1 MQNRC
6 TRKGHFTP
14 KALFTRKALCVALAS
29 LCSSTATPLFAD
41 DAVDGKKSLVLEE
54 VIVSA
59 TKRDESMNDVAL
71 SVAVLGGQQISELGQ
86 RSLADVV
93 STVPNVSF
101 STSSNGNTLTIRG
114 VGSPALTN
122 VQSSVATFIDG
133 VYVTKSNNA
142 GAPLF
147 DMQQIEVLRGPQGA
161 LFGKNSI
168 AGVFNL
174 VTAKPEQDFSGLVD
188 ARVGNYNSHEG
199 TLVLSGGLADNLAS
213 RIAVF
218 NRRTGDY
225 LENDL
230 GQGDAG
236 GSKSEAYRASL
247 AWTPTAN
254 TDVDFKY
261 EHFYKRNNNA
271 LYQLIHLDPR
281 DVAPLAAAGVDVGAL
296 DTKLDD
302 HMAAGL
308 GSYYGTDFGLSP
320 GFYART
326 GTTTLTLGITH
337 VFDNE
342 YEWSTTIGDTHS
354 DFYNKYA
361 STDFPIVGVWQDSNV
376 YSTSQS
382 IETHLSSPVQDQLRF
397 TVGAYADKGRDITNH
412 GYSQANFERAIG
424 AALPPALSSLAPQ
437 LSPLL
442 QVIIPGDN
450 SNPSYTTSYA
460 VYGEATYEFNDEWAA
475 TVGARGALDKRRL
488 KQDYSSRVDLTG
500 APLGATSPTLGGI
513 LQQNVG
519 ILLPTDPPYN
529 EHDMDKA
536 FLPAGKIEFRPDVDS
551 LYYFSLQSGYKNGG
565 FNTATFGAPTTFEKE
580 RSLAAE
586 FGGKFALADGRGQLN
601 FAIFQTKFDDL
612 QVGVVDPQTGAVNFD
627 NAAKATSR
635 GIELDTNWRLTE
647 TVSIGASYGYLD
659 STYDEFEN
667 AQADIDK
674 QLLGI
679 KTQDNSGKRL
689 QRAPLNSASAFVDFR
704 QPLFGAL
711 ELRANAQL
719 KYNGTY
725 YTDLA
730 DSGQLMGDEAV
741 VVDARVAVVDT
752 EQLWTLALIGNNIT
766 DDDGMVG
773 GNTASGLTQ
782 STGTYFGQMRQ
793 PATYW
798 LQLEKQF

>member
-1 MQNRC
+1 VQ
-6 TRKGHFTP
+6 TR
-14 KALFTRKALCVALAS
+14 FTRKALSVALAA
-29 LCSSTATPLFAD
+29 LCSSTATPLFASE
-41 DAVDGKKSLVLEE
+41 VKSLVLEE

-59 TKRDESMNDVAL
+59 TKRDEAMNDVAL
-71 SVAVLGGQQISELGQ
+71 SVSVLDGTQISTMGQ
-86 RSLADVV
+86 RSLADAVA
-93 STVPNVSF
+93 TVPNVSF

-147 DMQQIEVLRGPQGA
+147 DMQQVEVLRGPQGS

-174 VTAKPEQDFSGLVD
+174 VTAKPQEEFSGLVD
-188 ARVGNYNSHEG
+188 LRAGNYSSNEG
-199 TLVLSGGLADNLAS
+199 TLVLSGGLVDNVAG
-213 RIAVF
+213 RIAIF

-247 AWTPTAN
+247 AWTPSDN
-254 TDVDFKY
+254 TEVNFKY

-271 LYQLIHLDPR
+271 LYQMIHLDPN
-281 DVAPLAAAGVDVGAL
+281 DVAPLQAAGVDTSKL

-326 GTTTLTLGITH
+326 GTTTLTLGVTH
-337 VFDNE
+337 TFDNE

-361 STDFPIVGVWQDSNV
+361 STDYPIVGVWQDSNV

-382 IETHLSSPVQDQLRF
+382 IETHLTSPVQDQFRF

-412 GYSQANFERAIG
+412 GYSQANFEYAIG
-424 AALPPALSSLAPQ
+424 SKLPPPYDALAPQ

-460 VYGEATYEFNDEWAA
+460 VYGEGTYEFDDQWSV
-475 TVGARGALDKRRL
+475 TVGARGALDKRHL
-488 KQDYSSRVDLTG
+488 KQDYSSRTDLTG
-500 APLGATSPTLGGI
+500 APLGATSATIGGI
-513 LQQNVG
+513 LQNSVG
-519 ILLPTDPPYN
+519 VLLPSDPPYD
-529 EHDMDKA
+529 EREMDKA

-551 LYYFSLQSGYKNGG
+551 LYYFSVQSGYKNGG
-565 FNTATFGAPTTFEKE
+565 FNTATFGAPTTFDKE
-580 RSLAAE
+580 RSVAME
-586 FGGKFALADGRGQLN
+586 FGGKFAVADGRGQLN
-601 FAIFQTKFDDL
+601 FALFQTKFDDL
-612 QVGVVDPQTGAVNFD
+612 QVGVVDPVTGAVNFD

-647 TVSIGASYGYLD
+647 TVTVGASYGYLD
-659 STYDEFEN
+659 STYDSFEN
-667 AQADIDK
+667 AQSDIDK
-674 QLLGI
+674 QLVGI

-689 QRAPLNSASAFVDFR
+689 QRAPLNSASAFVTYI
-704 QPLFGAL
+704 QPLTGSL
-711 ELRANAQL
+711 ELQANAQL
-719 KYNGTY
+719 KYNDTY

-730 DSGQLMGDEAV
+730 DSSQLIGDEAV
-741 VVDARVAVVDT
+741 VVDARVALVDT
-752 EQLWTLALIGNNIT
+752 EQLWTLALIGNNLT

-782 STGTYFGQMRQ
+782 SPGTYFGQMRQ
-793 PATYW
+793 PMTYW
-798 LQLEKQF
+798 VQLEKKF

>member
-1 MQNRC
+1 MQNR
-6 TRKGHFTP
+6 
-14 KALFTRKALCVALAS
+14 FTRKALCVALAS
-29 LCSSTATPLFAD
+29 LCSSTATPLFAEEV
-41 DAVDGKKSLVLEE
+41 ASAKKSLVLEE

-59 TKRDESMNDVAL
+59 TKRDETMNDVAL
-71 SVAVLGGQQISELGQ
+71 SVAVLGGEQTSELGQ

-93 STVPNVSF
+93 GTVPNVSF

-133 VYVTKSNNA
+133 VYVTKSNNT

-188 ARVGNYNSHEG
+188 VRAGNYSSNEG
-199 TLVLSGGLADNLAS
+199 TVVLSGGLLDNLS
-213 RIAVF
+213 GRVAVF

-236 GSKSEAYRASL
+236 GSKSEAYRVSL
-247 AWTPTAN
+247 AWTPTDS
-254 TDVDFKY
+254 TDVNFKY

-271 LYQLIHLDPR
+271 LYQMIHLDPK
-281 DVAPLAAAGVDVGAL
+281 DIPSLQAAGVDTSKL

-326 GTTTLTLGITH
+326 GTTTLTLGVTH
-337 VFDNE
+337 TFDNE

-361 STDFPIVGVWQDSNV
+361 STDYPIVGVWQDSNV

-424 AALPPALSSLAPQ
+424 ASFPAEYQSRV
-437 LSPLL
+437 SPLL

-460 VYGEATYEFNDEWAA
+460 VYGEATYEFDDQWSA

-488 KQDYSSRVDLTG
+488 KQDYSSRTDLTG
-500 APLGATSPTLGGI
+500 APLGATSPTIGGI
-513 LQQNVG
+513 LQNSVG

-551 LYYFSLQSGYKNGG
+551 LYYFSVQSGYKNGG
-565 FNTATFGAPTTFEKE
+565 FNTATFGAPTTFDKE
-580 RSLAAE
+580 LSLAME
-586 FGGKFALADGRGQLN
+586 LGGKFALADGRGQLN
-601 FAIFQTKFDDL
+601 FALFQTKFDDL
-612 QVGVVDPQTGAVNFD
+612 QVGVVDPVTGAVNFD

-635 GIELDTNWRLTE
+635 GIEIDTNWRLTE
-647 TVSIGASYGYLD
+647 TVSVGASYGYLD
-659 STYDEFEN
+659 STYDSFEN
-667 AQADIDK
+667 AQSDIDH
-674 QLLGI
+674 QLVGI

-689 QRAPLNSASAFVDFR
+689 QRAPLNSASAFVNYT
-704 QPLFGAL
+704 QPLIGAL
-711 ELRANAQL
+711 ELRANVQL
-719 KYNGTY
+719 KYNDTY

-730 DSGQLMGDEAV
+730 DSSQLIGDEAV
-741 VVDARVAVVDT
+741 LVDARVALVDT

-782 STGTYFGQMRQ
+782 SPGTYFGQMRQ

-798 LQLEKQF
+798 VQLEKKF